1 MTLPARLRTALAV
14 LGVGALTALLGAS
27 ASRMLAPDAVARTG
41 VPSVDPSQTL
51 EPDFDSAT
59 ARLAGSAGAA
69 LLSALRGHATAT
81 DTAIAI
87 VLTAEDCLTCEDL
100 GRQLRELRRAT
111 ALPVVIAA
119 ESISAPVVATFLE
132 REHLIAVP
140 VVALPHASVLADGR
154 RFSTPAAF
162 IVALSTG
169 DLAGISHTKRFKYA
183 RARSFR
189 DELGFGGTEGQTS
202 VRSRLTQ
209 EKAP

>member
-1 MTLPARLRTALAV
+1 MNIGLRLRSIMSV
-14 LGVGALTALLGAS
+14 LGVGVLMALLGAS
-27 ASRMLAPDAVARTG
+27 ASRMLTPAAPARAG
-41 VPSVDPSQTL
+41 VPSVDPSQTP

-59 ARLAGSAGAA
+59 ARISGMAGAA
-69 LLSALRGHATAT
+69 LMEALRRHNGSA
-81 DTAIAI
+81 DSVIAI

-111 ALPVVIAA
+111 PLPVVIAA
-119 ESISAPVVATFLE
+119 ESLSAPVVATFLD
-132 REHLIAVP
+132 REHLVTVP

-154 RFSTPAAF
+154 RFTTPAAF
-162 IVALSTG
+162 IVTLGSG
-169 DLAGISHTKRFKYA
+169 ELAGISHTKRFKYA

-189 DELGFGGTEGQTS
+189 DELGFGGTEGHAS